1 MAESTSNVVV
11 LCDFDGTA
19 TPYGVVDEI
28 LGHFADAAWLELAKA
43 WERQEIGTAQGLP
56 LGFSHV
62 RASRA
67 QMEAMLDTIPL
78 DPAFPELMSFCQSQG
93 YTFAVVSD
101 GLVWYIRYI
110 LACHG
115 IQNVAIY
122 ANEIRFNEDGFHL
135 SFPWYSPETP
145 LRGTSKVAI
154 IRHYQN
160 GNSKVVFI
168 GDGQT
173 DIEAA
178 PVADLVYARADLLS
192 YCQAQGIPA
201 IAFSTLRDVL
211 VNWREP

>member
-1 MAESTSNVVV
+1 MTESTSNVVV

-19 TPYGVVDEI
+19 TPYDVINEI
-28 LGHFADAAWLELAKA
+28 LAHFADPAWLELAKA
-43 WERQEIGTAQGLP
+43 WERQEIGTAQL
-56 LGFSHV
+56 LRLAFSHV

-67 QMEAMLDTIPL
+67 QMEALLETIPL
-78 DPAFPELMSFCQSQG
+78 DPAFPELVSFCQSQG
-93 YTFAVVSD
+93 YTFAVASD

-110 LACHG
+110 LDGHG
-115 IQNVAIY
+115 IQNVPIY
-122 ANEIRFNEDGFHL
+122 ANEIRFDEHGFQL
-135 SFPWYSPETP
+135 SFPWYSPQTP

-154 IRHYQN
+154 IRQYQD
-160 GNSKVVFI
+160 GDCKVVFI